1 MIWGCC
7 PGICLANTILEQY
20 KDKINGTFYKFP
32 LQIQKEELKL
42 NKNVCLIFRRNGV
55 DNMMEM
61 VPEINGFMG
70 NAISYLNLYF
80 KNSIKEQEIDLFDVY
95 PYINKE
101 YVMESSVK
109 IEENVFD
116 YLGILYE
123 AWIPINIK
131 KDLGQ
136 FYTREDAIIVMM
148 VNSLD
153 VLSGKIL
160 EPACGSGL
168 FLLKIIKK
176 IIKELQE
183 KNMCAEDI
191 LDYICRNIHANDN
204 DKNAVIIT
212 EINIL
217 ALLLPLMIAA
227 REENPKYVMNPL
239 NITCE
244 DFTKQN
250 IFDLGYSVIIGN
262 PPFVTMYGKRS
273 RNMTEEKRAYFN
285 TFDFVQNKKG
295 NNKFNISM
303 FFIENSLKLL
313 RRGGRLIFILDL
325 SFFETAFV
333 DIRKYIVEN
342 FYINSLTV
350 GLREFAG
357 VASGQ
362 LVLDVTNVKGFNEN
376 IKLIDYTTKETK
388 LVSQHEWNN
397 KKNKYKF
404 NAPLDEIQNKI
415 NSKIIK
421 YDGLEKYFPQKSLR
435 TCCALTGK
443 TEEFIVNP
451 EEENKCI
458 TFPYIEGSKGLKGK
472 FFMPTPDRYIKY
484 DYELQLKLSDEF
496 KHELEALGVKNKK
509 RVTLGD
515 KDAYLAPKIFIRQSA
530 TEIIATYSSEPYAA
544 NNSIYI
550 LTTKEKTQESIN
562 MLKYTCGLLNSDL
575 ITFYCRINKI
585 IRAEKGKTPQIKI
598 SDLKN
603 VRINVNHEY
612 FEQIVDLVE
621 KLLLTPKDRKLHEK
635 LNSLVYEIYN
645 IDEQEREFIAEYLMA

>member
-1 MIWGCC
+1 M
-7 PGICLANTILEQY
+7 A
-20 KDKINGTFYKFP
+20 
-32 LQIQKEELKL
+32 
-42 NKNVCLIFRRNGV
+42 
-55 DNMMEM
+55 
-61 VPEINGFMG
+61 EIDGFIS
-70 NAISYLNLYF
+70 NAVAYLDLYF
-80 KNSIKEQEIDLFDVY
+80 KKNIKGQEIDLFDVY
-95 PYINKE
+95 PYMKKHSMME
-101 YVMESSVK
+101 MSGYV
-109 IEENVFD
+109 EEDVFD
-116 YLGILYE
+116 YLGMLYE
-123 AWIPINIK
+123 SQVSNDVK

-136 FYTREDAIIVMM
+136 FYTREDAVIEMM
-148 VNSLD
+148 VNSVD

-160 EPACGSGL
+160 EPSCGSGL
-168 FLLKIIKK
+168 FLVKIIKR
-176 IIKELQE
+176 IIAELQ
-183 KNMCAEDI
+183 KNNMCAEDI
-191 LDYICRNIHANDN
+191 LDYICCNIHANDN
-204 DKNAVIIT
+204 DANAVKIT

-217 ALLLPLMIAA
+217 ALLLPLIICA
-227 REENPKYVMNPL
+227 RKQNPKYVMKSL

-244 DFTKQN
+244 DFTKKN
-250 IFDLGYSVIIGN
+250 IFKQEYSIIIGN

-303 FFIENSLKLL
+303 FFIENGLKLL
-313 RRGGRLIFILDL
+313 KKGGRLIFILDIA
-325 SFFETAFV
+325 FFETAFV
-333 DIRKYIVEN
+333 DMRKYIVEN
-342 FYINSLTV
+342 YYIGSLTT
-350 GLREFAG
+350 GLQEFEG

-362 LVLDVTNVKGFNEN
+362 LVIDITNIREFNDN
-376 IKLIDYTTKETK
+376 IKLIDYATKETK
-388 LVSQHEWNN
+388 FVSQHVWNN
-397 KKNKYKF
+397 EKTKYKF
-404 NAPLDEIQNKI
+404 SAPLSEMQQMI
-415 NSKIIK
+415 NSKIVK
-421 YDGLEKYFPQKSLR
+421 YDGLEKYFPHKSLR

-451 EEENKCI
+451 EEEDRCI

-472 FFMPTPDRYIKY
+472 FFTPTPDRHIKY

-530 TEIIATYSSEPYAA
+530 TEIIATYCSEPYAA

-550 LTTKEKTQESIN
+550 LTTKENTPESID

-603 VRINVNHEY
+603 IRINVNDE
-612 FEQIVDLVE
+612 FFDEMIDVVEQLLVAPDNR
-621 KLLLTPKDRKLHEK
+621 LLYNK

-645 IDEQEREFIAEYLMA
+645 IDEREQEFITEYLMA

>member
-1 MIWGCC
+1 M
-7 PGICLANTILEQY
+7 A
-20 KDKINGTFYKFP
+20 
-32 LQIQKEELKL
+32 
-42 NKNVCLIFRRNGV
+42 
-55 DNMMEM
+55 
-61 VPEINGFMG
+61 EIDGFIG
-70 NAISYLNLYF
+70 NAVTYLNLYF
-80 KNSIKEQEIDLFDVY
+80 KENIKGQEIDLFDVY
-95 PYINKE
+95 PYISKHSMAE
-101 YVMESSVK
+101 TFGC
-109 IEENVFD
+109 IEEDVFD
-116 YLGILYE
+116 YLGVLYE
-123 AWIPINIK
+123 AQVPNDIK

-136 FYTREDAIIVMM
+136 FYTREDAVIEMM
-148 VNSLD
+148 VNSMD

-160 EPACGSGL
+160 EPSCGSGL
-168 FLLKIIKK
+168 FLVKIIKR
-176 IIKELQE
+176 IIAELQ
-183 KNMCAEDI
+183 KNNKCAEDI
-191 LDYICRNIHANDN
+191 LDYICCNIHANDN
-204 DKNAVIIT
+204 DANAVMIT

-217 ALLLPLMIAA
+217 ALLLPLIIRA
-227 REENPKYVMNPL
+227 RKENIKYVMKQL

-244 DFTKQN
+244 DFTKTN
-250 IFDLGYSVIIGN
+250 IFRQEYSVVLGN

-285 TFDFVQNKKG
+285 TFDFVQNKRG

-303 FFIENSLKLL
+303 FFIENGLKLL
-313 RRGGRLIFILDL
+313 KQGGRLIFILDIA
-325 SFFETAFV
+325 FFETAFI
-333 DIRKYIVEN
+333 DMRKYIVEN
-342 FYINSLTV
+342 YYINSLTI
-350 GLREFAG
+350 GLQEFEG

-362 LVLDVTNVKGFNEN
+362 LVIDITNVKMFNDN
-376 IKLIDYTTKETK
+376 IKLIDYATKETR
-388 LVSQHEWNN
+388 VVNQHVWNDE
-397 KKNKYKF
+397 KNKYKF
-404 NAPLDEIQNKI
+404 SAPLSEMQQMI
-415 NSKIIK
+415 NSKIVQ

-451 EEENKCI
+451 EDEDRCI

-472 FFMPTPDRYIKY
+472 FFAPTPDRYIKY

-530 TEIIATYSSEPYAA
+530 TEIIATYCSEPYAA

-550 LTTKEKTQESIN
+550 LTTKENTPESID

-603 VRINVNHEY
+603 IRINVNHEF
-612 FEQIVDLVE
+612 FEEMIDIVEQLLV
-621 KLLLTPKDRKLHEK
+621 TPENKQLYNK

-645 IDEQEREFIAEYLMA
+645 IDIQEQKFITEYLMA

>member
-1 MIWGCC
+1 MNI
-7 PGICLANTILEQY
+7 
-20 KDKINGTFYKFP
+20 DKFINHAVT
-32 LQIQKEELKL
+32 
-42 NKNVCLIFRRNGV
+42 
-55 DNMMEM
+55 
-61 VPEINGFMG
+61 
-70 NAISYLNLYF
+70 YLNLYF
-80 KNSIKEQEIDLFDVY
+80 KKNIKKQDVELFDVY
-95 PYINKE
+95 PYIKRG
-101 YVMESSVK
+101 YKMVSSVH

-116 YLGILYE
+116 YLGVLYE
-123 AWIPINIK
+123 SQIPSSVK

-136 FYTREDAIIVMM
+136 FYTREDAIIETMIH
-148 VNSLD
+148 SID

-160 EPACGSGL
+160 EPSCGSGL
-168 FLLKIIKK
+168 FLVKIIKR
-176 IIKELQE
+176 IIAQLQIH
-183 KNMCAEDI
+183 NMCAEDI
-191 LDYICRNIHANDN
+191 IDYICCNIHANDN

-217 ALLLPLMIAA
+217 ALLLPLIICAKT
-227 REENPKYVMNPL
+227 ENPKYVMPRL

-250 IFDLGYSVIIGN
+250 IFKQEYSVIVGN
-262 PPFVTMYGKRS
+262 PPFITMYGKQS

-285 TFDFVQNKKG
+285 TFDFVQNKTG

-313 RRGGRLIFILDL
+313 KHGGRLSFILDIA
-325 SFFETAFV
+325 FFETAFV
-333 DIRKYIVEN
+333 DMRKYIVEN
-342 FYINSLTV
+342 YYINSLTT
-350 GLREFAG
+350 GLQEFKD

-362 LVLDVTNVKGFNEN
+362 LVIDITNVKEFNKN
-376 IKLIDYTTKETK
+376 IKLIDYTTKEIK
-388 LVSQHEWNN
+388 IISQHMWNN
-397 KKNKYKF
+397 EKNKYKF
-404 NAPLDEIQNKI
+404 YAPLNKIQQMI

-421 YDGLEKYFPQKSLR
+421 YDDLEKFFPNKSLR

-451 EEENKCI
+451 KEENKCLI
-458 TFPYIEGSKGLKGK
+458 FPYIEGSKGLKGK
-472 FFMPTPDRYIKY
+472 FFTPTPDRYIKY
-484 DYELQLKLSDEF
+484 DYELQLKLSEEF

-530 TEIIATYSSEPYAA
+530 TEIIATYCSEPYAA

-550 LTTKEKTQESIN
+550 LTTKENTPKSID

-585 IRAEKGKTPQIKI
+585 IRTEKGKTPQIKI

-603 VRINVNHEY
+603 IRINVNHEF
-612 FEQIVDLVE
+612 FEQVIDLVE
-621 KLLLTPKDRKLHEK
+621 KLLLTPKNKQLYKK
-635 LNSLVYEIYN
+635 LNSLVYKIYN
-645 IDEQEREFIAEYLMA
+645 INEQEQQFITEYLMV